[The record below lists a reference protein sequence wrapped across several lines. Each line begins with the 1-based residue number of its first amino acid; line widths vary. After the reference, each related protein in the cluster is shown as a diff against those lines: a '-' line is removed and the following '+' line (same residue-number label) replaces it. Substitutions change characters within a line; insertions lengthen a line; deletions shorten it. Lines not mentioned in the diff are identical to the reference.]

1 MTTYDDLRNALDAT
15 PGYCQ
20 CEPDINYS
28 CEACH
33 VEAEREIARELIDD
47 MDRETGEDIDHDLR
61 KWGEGWKV

>member
-1 MTTYDDLRNALDAT
+1 MITYDDLDKMARAT

-33 VEAEREIARELIDD
+33 VEAERETAQELIEEMDMADDIAR
-47 MDRETGEDIDHDLR
+47 DLR
-61 KWGEGWKV
+61 AWGEGWRV